1 MFTLS
6 EPHFDG
12 TNNLTKNISDEFAE
26 NLIISMK
33 NLGNNMRC
41 HYLFQI
47 VKRNLA
53 ELTFYMQSKQN
64 DIKNIDA
71 IECNRYLFNFVGTFY
86 SYINF
91 YEKNYN
97 ELFKDVKK
105 HIYDTYF
112 EYRFI
117 YNLRNYIIH
126 EDLAILRISK
136 KFWQDHVDVNFEID
150 NNALSDSSCCQQ
162 RFKQELKS
170 CSARMTNLHDV
181 LSNFYIILLRL
192 HIDMLTKI
200 WQTLRTDFLL
210 LMDNIP
216 NRQEIYLLQDGK
228 IKNGLLN
235 VTTKYYKCVSDNFVY
250 AENLL
255 QEENV
260 NKFYLD
266 ISFLYYK
273 ERYVLY
279 LGKPNN

>member
-1 MFTLS
+1 MFTLV

-12 TNNLTKNISDEFAE
+12 KNNLTKNISDELGE
-26 NLIISMK
+26 KLIISIK

-47 VKRNLA
+47 VKRNLV
-53 ELTFYMQSKQN
+53 ELTFYMQSQQN
-64 DIKNIDA
+64 EMKTIDA
-71 IECNRYLFNFVGTFY
+71 IECNRYLFNFVDTFY

-91 YEKNYN
+91 YEKNYK

-105 HIYDTYF
+105 DIYDTYF

-136 KFWQDHVDVNFEID
+136 KFWQDRVDVNFEID
-150 NNALSDSSCCQQ
+150 NNALSDSSCQKL
-162 RFKQELKS
+162 FKQELKKRS
-170 CSARMTNLHDV
+170 TQMTNLHDI
-181 LSNFYIILLRL
+181 LSNFYTILIRL
-192 HIDMLTKI
+192 HIAMLTKI
-200 WQTLRTDFLL
+200 WKNLRTDFLL

-216 NRQEIYLLQDGK
+216 NKQDVYLLQDGK

-260 NKFYLD
+260 NNFFLD

-273 ERYVLY
+273 ERNVLY
-279 LGKPNN
+279 FGKPDD

>member
-1 MFTLS
+1 MFTLV

-12 TNNLTKNISDEFAE
+12 KNNLTKNISDELGE
-26 NLIISMK
+26 KLLISIK

-53 ELTFYMQSKQN
+53 ELTFYMQSQQN
-64 DIKNIDA
+64 EIKTIDA
-71 IECNRYLFNFVGTFY
+71 IECNRYLFNFVDTFY

-105 HIYDTYF
+105 DIYDTYF

-150 NNALSDSSCCQQ
+150 NYALSDSSCCQKL
-162 RFKQELKS
+162 FKQELKN
-170 CSARMTNLHDV
+170 AQR
-181 LSNFYIILLRL
+181 
-192 HIDMLTKI
+192 K
-200 WQTLRTDFLL
+200 
-210 LMDNIP
+210 
-216 NRQEIYLLQDGK
+216 
-228 IKNGLLN
+228 
-235 VTTKYYKCVSDNFVY
+235 
-250 AENLL
+250 
-255 QEENV
+255 
-260 NKFYLD
+260 
-266 ISFLYYK
+266 
-273 ERYVLY
+273 
-279 LGKPNN
+279 

>member
-1 MFTLS
+1 MFTLV

-12 TNNLTKNISDEFAE
+12 KNNLTKNISDELGE
-26 NLIISMK
+26 KLLISIK

-53 ELTFYMQSKQN
+53 ELTFYMQSQQN
-64 DIKNIDA
+64 EMKTIDG
-71 IECNRYLFNFVGTFY
+71 IECNRYLFNFVDTFY

-91 YEKNYN
+91 YEKNYK

-105 HIYDTYF
+105 DIYDTYF

-126 EDLAILRISK
+126 EDLAILKISK
-136 KFWQDHVDVNFEID
+136 KFWQDRVNVNFEID
-150 NNALSDSSCCQQ
+150 NNALSDSSCCQKL
-162 RFKQELKS
+162 FKQELKK
-170 CSARMTNLHDV
+170 CSTQMTNLHDI
-181 LSNFYIILLRL
+181 LSNFYTILTRL
-192 HIDMLTKI
+192 HIAMLTKI
-200 WQTLRTDFLL
+200 WQNLRADFLL

-216 NRQEIYLLQDGK
+216 NRQEVYLLQDGK

-273 ERYVLY
+273 ERNVLY

>member
-53 ELTFYMQSKQN
+53 ELTLYMQSKQN
-64 DIKNIDA
+64 EIKTIDA
-71 IECNRYLFNFVGTFY
+71 IECDRYLFNFVDTFY

-105 HIYDTYF
+105 YIYDTYF

-117 YNLRNYIIH
+117 YNLRNYVIH
-126 EDLAILRISK
+126 EDLAISRISK
-136 KFWQDHVDVNFEID
+136 KIWQDHIDVNFEI
-150 NNALSDSSCCQQ
+150 NNKALSDSRCCQKIF
-162 RFKQELKS
+162 RQELKN
-170 CSARMTNLHDV
+170 CSTQITNLHDI
-181 LSNFYIILLRL
+181 LSNFYTILIRL
-192 HIDMLTKI
+192 HIDMLTKT
-200 WQTLRTDFLL
+200 WQNLRADFLL

-216 NRQEIYLLQDGK
+216 NDQEVYLLQDRN

-235 VTTKYYKCVSDNFVY
+235 VTTKYYKCVSDYFVY

-260 NKFYLD
+260 NKFFLD

-273 ERYVLY
+273 ERNVFYA
-279 LGKPNN
+279 GKPND

>member
-12 TNNLTKNISDEFAE
+12 TNNLTKKISDEFAE

-53 ELTFYMQSKQN
+53 ELTLYMQSKQN
-64 DIKNIDA
+64 EIKTIDA
-71 IECNRYLFNFVGTFY
+71 IECDRYLFNFVDTFY

-97 ELFKDVKK
+97 ELFKDVKRN
-105 HIYDTYF
+105 IYDTYF

-117 YNLRNYIIH
+117 YNLRNYVIH
-126 EDLAILRISK
+126 EDLAISRISK
-136 KFWQDHVDVNFEID
+136 KIWQDHIDVNFEIN
-150 NNALSDSSCCQQ
+150 NNALSDSRCCQKIF
-162 RFKQELKS
+162 RQELKN
-170 CSARMTNLHDV
+170 CSTQITNLHDI
-181 LSNFYIILLRL
+181 LFNFYTILIRL
-192 HIDMLTKI
+192 HIDMLTKT
-200 WQTLRTDFLL
+200 WQNLRADFLL

-216 NRQEIYLLQDGK
+216 NGQEVYLLQDRN

-235 VTTKYYKCVSDNFVY
+235 VTTKYYKCVSDYFVY

-260 NKFYLD
+260 NKFFLD

-273 ERYVLY
+273 ERNVFYA
-279 LGKPNN
+279 GKPND

>member
-91 YEKNYN
+91 
-97 ELFKDVKK
+97 KDVKK

-162 RFKQELKS
+162 RFKQELKN

-200 WQTLRTDFLL
+200 WQNLRTDFLL

-216 NRQEIYLLQDGK
+216 NRQEVYLLQDGK

-273 ERYVLY
+273 ERNVLY

>member
-1 MFTLS
+1 MFTLL

-12 TNNLTKNISDEFAE
+12 NNNLIKNISDEFAE

-53 ELTFYMQSKQN
+53 ELIFYMQSKQN
-64 DIKNIDA
+64 EIKTIDA
-71 IECNRYLFNFVGTFY
+71 IECNRYLFNFVDTFY

-105 HIYDTYF
+105 YIYDTYF

-126 EDLAILRISK
+126 EDLVILRISK
-136 KFWQDHVDVNFEID
+136 KFWQDHIDVNFEIN
-150 NNALSDSSCCQQ
+150 NNALSDSRCCQKTF
-162 RFKQELKS
+162 RQELKN
-170 CSARMTNLHDV
+170 CSTQITNLHDI
-181 LSNFYIILLRL
+181 LSNFYTILIRL
-192 HIDMLTKI
+192 HIDMLTKT
-200 WQTLRTDFLL
+200 WRNLRTDFLL

-216 NRQEIYLLQDGK
+216 NSQEVYLLQDGK
-228 IKNGLLN
+228 IKHGLLN
-235 VTTKYYKCVSDNFVY
+235 VTTKYYKCVSDYFVY

-260 NKFYLD
+260 NEFFLD

-273 ERYVLY
+273 ERNVLY
-279 LGKPNN
+279 AGKPND